1 MRVLA
6 PSKSLGSGG
15 GASPGRGGDTGGDT
29 GGDGAD
35 ACALSLALSLF
46 SPVTYLGLTS
56 LPNLPCCCS
65 LTG

>member
-1 MRVLA
+1 MS
-6 PSKSLGSGG
+6 PGG
-15 GASPGRGGDTGGDT
+15 GGGTDGDT

-56 LPNLPCCCS
+56 LPNLPCCCR